1 MAVTPPEEIA
11 RQHAEACKIIESQAP
26 CAPRINH
33 GEVPLHWKE
42 RPTSSTPTPIVTA
55 ADNGLQ
61 SQSMIYTC
69 SLAPNSPDES
79 VEVCASYPD
88 WCISSREF
96 LFSTY
101 AISFYCA
108 LIC

>member
-42 RPTSSTPTPIVTA
+42 RPTSSTPREV
-55 ADNGLQ
+55 N
-61 SQSMIYTC
+61 
-69 SLAPNSPDES
+69 PNSPDES

-88 WCISSREF
+88 WCISSREYFF
-96 LFSTY
+96 LTSC
-101 AISFYCA
+101 ISFYCV
-108 LIC
+108 LIF